1 METTLRLGTVTIAW
15 GFMSDAN
22 SILPPLPP
30 LPCASQPNPCNSM
43 HTEVAQPSCT
53 RGSAPSW
60 SFPAAR
66 YRLGL
71 GLGLG
76 QRAWDAKGSYLMPTD
91 FRSRTLAAGMI
102 VSNCCCTYRSNGTA
116 VLHDNCSI
124 ASDIILYFS
133 SCMMSI
139 EEHYRLAL
147 RGFSKSPNRDIHRI
161 KNLSRADRKQRSVQ

>member
-1 METTLRLGTVTIAW
+1 MQMMETTLRLGTVTIAW

-30 LPCASQPNPCNSM
+30 LPCASQPNPCNSV

-71 GLGLG
+71 GLG
-76 QRAWDAKGSYLMPTD
+76 QRAWDAKGSYLSPTD

-102 VSNCCCTYRSNGTA
+102 VSNCCCTYPVERYGY
-116 VLHDNCSI
+116 D
-124 ASDIILYFS
+124 
-133 SCMMSI
+133 
-139 EEHYRLAL
+139 
-147 RGFSKSPNRDIHRI
+147 P
-161 KNLSRADRKQRSVQ
+161 